1 MSLAKRIAVI
11 GASAA
16 RNKFSNK
23 CVRAYLKR
31 GWEVF
36 PVNPKGGDIEG
47 LKAYASLDEVPGPL
61 DRVTI
66 YLPPALG
73 MQALPSIAKARP
85 GDFMINPG
93 AESDELVA
101 EAQRLGLNT
110 VLACSIVDIG
120 LSPAMFSDE

>member
-1 MSLAKRIAVI
+1 MSQSKRIAVI

-23 CVRAYLKR
+23 CIRAYRHR

-36 PVNPKGGDIEG
+36 PVNPKGGEIEG
-47 LKAYASLDEVPGPL
+47 LRAYPDVAEVPEWL

-66 YLPPALG
+66 YLPPELG
-73 MQALPSIAKARP
+73 IKTLPSIARVQP

-93 AESDELVA
+93 AESEELVT
-101 EAQRLGLNT
+101 EAKRLGLNT

-120 LSPAMFSDE
+120 LSPSMFPDT